1 MRVGF
6 GILAA
11 CGLAAAVAAPL
22 LAAPQDVVKSR
33 VASLRELGAA
43 FKNVNDELKGG
54 SPQIYII
61 QLSARQINSAA
72 RQQYGWFP
80 AGTGPQP
87 GVKTNAK
94 REIWAQPAQFK
105 AGQDA
110 FAVQAAAFA
119 KVAATGDMNAIR
131 AQAKQLG
138 ATCTTCHRA
147 YRVDPDR

>member
-1 MRVGF
+1 MRVRLE
-6 GILAA
+6 IVAA
-11 CGLAAAVAAPL
+11 SVLVGAAAAPL

-80 AGTGPQP
+80 AGSGPQP

-94 REIWAQPAQFK
+94 REIWAQSAQFK

-110 FAVQAAAFA
+110 FAAQAAAFA
-119 KVAATGDMNAIR
+119 KVAGTGDMNAIR
-131 AQAKQLG
+131 VQAKKLG

>member
-1 MRVGF
+1 MRVRLGMK
-6 GILAA
+6 AA
-11 CGLAAAVAAPL
+11 FVLVAAAAAPL

-80 AGTGPQP
+80 AGSGPQP

-94 REIWAQPAQFK
+94 REIWAQAAQFK

-110 FAVQAAAFA
+110 FAAQAAAFA
-119 KVAATGDMNAIR
+119 KVAASGDMNAIR
-131 AQAKQLG
+131 VQTKKLG
-138 ATCTTCHRA
+138 ATCTACHRA

>member
-1 MRVGF
+1 
-6 GILAA
+6 
-11 CGLAAAVAAPL
+11 
-22 LAAPQDVVKSR
+22 VVKSR

-61 QLSARQINSAA
+61 QLSARQISSAA

-80 AGTGPQP
+80 AGSGPQP

-110 FAVQAAAFA
+110 FAAQAAAFA
-119 KVAATGDMNAIR
+119 KVAAGGDMNAIR

-138 ATCTTCHRA
+138 ATCTACHHA
-147 YRVDPDR
+147 YREDPDR